1 MSDNNQP
8 AMRKRARTRR
18 EWVEIARKIGD
29 LTTYEKQVLEY
40 ALRKRPDFPRPD
52 YEVTRVVEAKINVVN
67 QDHVP
72 TRIESVEP
80 SYAPVNRMPVESPA
94 PVGLGINISELLQ
107 TQNHERS
114 LEWLAKLAPPTN
126 YNPCPSLVE
135 LKKSFL
141 ANNYFL
147 NEDDIFSIHQALLT
161 GRPIKVDGPPGT
173 GKTELARQIAL
184 AMGLDVG
191 NPNHFGELFCTP
203 DITKGEAIYSWNDAR
218 RLIDMQLVS
227 NLSNRL
233 DGEALKT
240 AYLEVSNNAYSPR
253 YLDLNALLRACVI
266 PYRTVML
273 VDEID
278 KTYHEF
284 DNNLLEVVDK
294 NRFVVPEFGPVGRA
308 NFDPK
313 TSPIF
318 ILTSNNTRALSG
330 PLVRRCK
337 AMFYDYLPEN
347 LEEKVIRA
355 KTGMNGDESGLIA
368 HFFKKVRTHRS
379 LHLQQ
384 PPSTAE
390 VIETAKALKLTGMD
404 ITEKNIL
411 RMHTHWI
418 KYRIDYNAVATTF
431 KDHEGEWN
439 DSIPE

>member
-1 MSDNNQP
+1 MEDLNLVKTG
-8 AMRKRARTRR
+8 RRRHRARTRR
-18 EWVEIARKIGD
+18 EWDEIRRNLSD
-29 LTTYEKQVLEY
+29 LTEYENEVLAY
-40 ALRKRPDFPRPD
+40 ALRKRPDFPRPE
-52 YEVTRVVEAKINVVN
+52 YEVKRVVEATV
-67 QDHVP
+67 QAPAHVE
-72 TRIESVEP
+72 TVDP
-80 SYAPVNRMPVESPA
+80 SYAPVSRIPNDVHQSD
-94 PVGLGINISELLQ
+94 LNISELLQ
-107 TQNHERS
+107 RQNHTRS
-114 LEWLAKLAPPTN
+114 LEHLQKLPVPVG
-126 YNPCPSLVE
+126 YNPCPSME
-135 LKKSFL
+135 RLKKSFL
-141 ANNYFL
+141 DNNYFL

-173 GKTELARQIAL
+173 GKSELARQIAI
-184 AMGLDVG
+184 AMGLDVD

-203 DITKGEAIYSWNDAR
+203 DITKAEAIYSWNDAR

-233 DGEALKT
+233 DGESLKK
-240 AYLEVSNNAYSPR
+240 AYVEVSDNAYSPR
-253 YLDLNALLRACVI
+253 YLDLQALMRACVI
-266 PYRTVML
+266 PYRTVVL

-294 NRFVVPEFGPVGRA
+294 NRFVVPEYGPVGRA
-308 NFDPK
+308 KFDPK

-318 ILTSNNTRALSG
+318 ILTSNNARALSG

-355 KTGMNGDESGLIA
+355 KAEMSSDDAGLIA
-368 HFFKKVRTHRS
+368 HFFKKVRIHKS

-390 VIETAKALKLTGMD
+390 VIETAKAMKLTNLE

-418 KYRIDYNAVATTF
+418 KYRIDFNAVESAF
-431 KDHEGEWN
+431 RSDNEWN
-439 DSIPE
+439 DTIPE